1 MQSHRPFIIIAIV
14 LAAAVSGGV
23 LLFGCN
29 RNQGPFVSGPPS
41 SPATAPSPAPR
52 TGKLPP
58 DAVVTLEEFGDYQ
71 CPPCGALHPTLKK
84 LKQEFGPNLNFIFRN
99 LPLAQIHKNAMAA
112 AQAAEAARMQD
123 RFWEMHDFLYENQEL
138 WRDDIN
144 PSAIFVKEAADLG
157 LDTARFRRDMDD
169 KQVQLRIAADAEAAA
184 QFGVQGTPTIFIEGL
199 QLRPEVTTPEG
210 IRKGIEQM
218 LARKS
223 TAAR

>member
-1 MQSHRPFIIIAIV
+1 MQSYRPFIIIAIV

-23 LLFGCN
+23 LLFGCGQN
-29 RNQGPFVSGPPS
+29 KDPFVSGPPGSPS
-41 SPATAPSPAPR
+41 STPSPGP

-58 DAVVTLEEFGDYQ
+58 NAVVTLEEFGDYQ

-84 LKQEFGPNLNFIFRN
+84 LKQEFGPNLNFVFRN
-99 LPLAQIHKNAMAA
+99 LPLTQIHKNAMAA

-138 WRDDIN
+138 WQNDIN
-144 PSAIFVKEAADLG
+144 PNAIFLKQAADLG
-157 LDTARFRRDMDD
+157 LDTARFRQDMAD
-169 KQVQLRIAADAEAAA
+169 KQVQMRIEADAEAAA

-218 LARKS
+218 LARKAAS
-223 TAAR
+223 TR